1 MPQTATPEGNLPE
14 VRKPGTGFSIREER
28 ARPKTLTEGNVI
40 TILRENEPENIL
52 QENGVSGYPDDK
64 EKSKASIALPTLG
77 ILSFSLSLIFAQPLT
92 ASALERIVAFAEK
105 EGATIQIATEP
116 ALTNVS
122 AKADASAPP
131 RGEMTVPLLKDGMTP
146 ALWANRR
153 LELEEGERPPSPA
166 DFIRKHY
173 GRWEGGT
180 WEPMG
185 LTRAHLAQLDS
196 TLYAAYAKFVQRH
209 PDQAIAELPSEPRTR
224 LTDPAAALER
234 RLKRDR
240 EAKATKRTLSHL

>member
-92 ASALERIVAFAEK
+92 ASVLERIVAFAEK

-122 AKADASAPP
+122 AKSDASPPP
-131 RGEMTVPLLKDGMTP
+131 RGEITVPLLKDGMTP

-185 LTRAHLAQLDS
+185 LTRAHLAQLDPP
-196 TLYAAYAKFVQRH
+196 LYHAYAQWIRRSSNS
-209 PDQAIAELPSEPRTR
+209 PI
-224 LTDPAAALER
+224 AALASQPRVKIDDPVSAIEKR
-234 RLKRDR
+234 RQRDR
-240 EAKATKRTLSHL
+240 ERKFLQRQP